1 MAFLVTLTGQF
12 IFMPNQAPAKIQLKD
27 YRPYPYSILQ
37 TNLSFEL
44 DKKRTIVKSKLEFA
58 LNKNDEVPEYVSLD
72 GENLELIELKLNGR
86 LLDTTEYTYSND
98 TLHFPPPSDK
108 FSFEAMVAIS
118 PEANKALS
126 GLYLSGESLCTQC
139 EAEGF
144 RRITFFPDRPDVMS
158 RFFVRLEANKD
169 TYPILLA
176 NGNPI
181 ASGTI
186 GENHFAEWNDPWP
199 KPSYLFAIVAGNLLN
214 KSADFKT
221 LSGKNV
227 KLNIY
232 VESVD
237 IDRIDYAMDA
247 LIRSMKWD
255 EDVFG
260 REYDLDVFN
269 VVGVRDFN
277 AGAMENKGLNIF
289 NSALLVADSQTATDF
304 DFANIE
310 RVIAHEY
317 FHNWSGNRVTCRDW
331 FQLSLKEG
339 LTVFRDQ
346 EFSADQRSRAVQR
359 IHDVIQLRA
368 RQFAED
374 AGPNAHSVRPHEYA
388 SIDNFYTSTIYE
400 KGAEVI
406 RVAQN
411 ILGESNFNKGAIK
424 YFETNDGKAATIEDW
439 LEALRSSSNDP
450 LDGIEKW
457 YSQAGTPI
465 LDVKTDLVENTYS
478 IKLVQNTPPTNNQP
492 VKEWVPIPL
501 DMAFFNK
508 NGEKMVLDF
517 EGTHIDSIHLNL
529 STEETLIEFE
539 GIDEKPVLSILR
551 GFTAPV
557 KLISDHTNEE
567 LAILAAHDDDT
578 FVRWESLQTIAR
590 KELLIGADAVKNN
603 MEFATSKILM
613 NCYNNVFDIAQND
626 YAYAAL
632 LLQLPAT
639 NDLIQASSD
648 AYPENIFAAREL
660 LATTIYEQ
668 NKDKISKFIADYK
681 FDAAYSPDAK
691 SAGLRSYAAACFYLL
706 SFDDSSSELLEY
718 FKSANNMTDKMSLLF
733 ALARKGD
740 DAWSQALNIFYNDW
754 KSNNLVLDKYFS
766 NQAASASGNS
776 VKRLKDLL
784 AHPDFVLTN
793 PNRVRSVLASFAVN
807 NPVGFNSADGS
818 GYETIVN
825 ELIKLDNINPMVAA
839 RVATAFERVV
849 KIEPQRR
856 SIAKQHLERLLRE
869 NISKQMQEIVSSI
882 NKSI

>member
-1 MAFLVTLTGQF
+1 MS
-12 IFMPNQAPAKIQLKD
+12 NEAPTKIQLKD

-37 TNLSFEL
+37 TNLSFKL
-44 DKKRTIVKSKLEFA
+44 DKIRTIVTSKLEFL
-58 LNKNDEVPEYVSLD
+58 LNTNGETPKYVELD
-72 GENLELIELKLNGR
+72 GENLEILELKLNGR
-86 LLDTTEYTYSND
+86 ILDVSEYQYSKD
-98 TLHFPPPSDK
+98 MLRFTPPSDK
-108 FSFEAMVAIS
+108 FTFEAVVTIS

-158 RFFVRLEANKD
+158 RYFVRLEANKD
-169 TYPILLA
+169 KYPILLA
-176 NGNPI
+176 NGNPV
-181 ASGTI
+181 ASGII

-199 KPSYLFAIVAGNLLN
+199 KPSYLFAIVAGNLLH

-221 LSGKNV
+221 MNGKDV

-232 VESVD
+232 VESGD
-237 IDRIDYAMDA
+237 IDRIDYALDA

-255 EDVFG
+255 EQVFG

-359 IHDVIQLRA
+359 IQDVIQLRA

-411 ILGESNFNKGAIK
+411 ILGENNFNKGAIK

-465 LDVKTDLVENTYS
+465 LEVITDIQDDTYS
-478 IKLVQNTPPTNNQP
+478 IKLTQNTPPTNNQP
-492 VKEWVPIPL
+492 TKEWVPIPL

-529 STEETLIEFE
+529 STDETLIELE
-539 GIDEKPVLSILR
+539 GINEKPVLSILR

-557 KLISDHTNEE
+557 KLISDHTTEE

-590 KELLIGADAVKNN
+590 KELLLGADAVKDNKSSSPSD
-603 MEFATSKILM
+603 TLM
-613 NCYNNVFDIAQND
+613 NCYNNVFDIAEND

-639 NDLIQASSD
+639 NDLIQASND

-660 LATTIYEQ
+660 LAAEIYKKNQ
-668 NKDKISKFIADYK
+668 NKISKFIADYK
-681 FDAAYSPDAK
+681 FDAKYSPDAK

-706 SFDDSSSELLEY
+706 SFGENSTKLLEY
-718 FKSANNMTDKMSLLF
+718 YKLANNMTDKMSLLF

-740 DAWSQALNIFYNDW
+740 AAWSEALNIFYKDW
-754 KSNNLVLDKYFS
+754 SSNNLVLDKYFS
-766 NQAASASGNS
+766 NQAASASGNP
-776 VKRLKDLL
+776 VHRLKELL
-784 AHPDFVLTN
+784 SHPDFNLSN
-793 PNRVRSVLASFAVN
+793 PNRVRSVLASFAIN
-807 NPVGFNSADGS
+807 NPVGFNSIDGS
-818 GYETIVN
+818 GYETVVD
-825 ELIKLDNINPMVAA
+825 ELTKLDTINPMVAA
-839 RVATAFERVV
+839 RIATAFERVV

-856 SIAKQHLERLLRE
+856 SLAKQQLERLLRE